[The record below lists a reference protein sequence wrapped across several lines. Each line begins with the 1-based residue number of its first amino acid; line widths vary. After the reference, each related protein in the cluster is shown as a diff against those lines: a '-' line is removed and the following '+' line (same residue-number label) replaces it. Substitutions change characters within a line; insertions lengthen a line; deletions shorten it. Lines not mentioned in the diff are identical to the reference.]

1 MKTQPLTA
9 PGNTAQ
15 LPKATVPLGGTQQ
28 LGQPTGL
35 QTTPGTIG
43 GFDDEEEEE
52 NSTITSVLAILATV
66 AACAA
71 LAFQVLTAKSWV
83 DTTEPEPREW
93 AQYFEL

>member
-1 MKTQPLTA
+1 M
-9 PGNTAQ
+9 
-15 LPKATVPLGGTQQ
+15 PLGGTQQ

-35 QTTPGTIG
+35 QTTAGTIG
-43 GFDDEEEEE
+43 GFDDDEVDE
-52 NSTITSVLAILATV
+52 NTTITSVLAILALV